1 MATAQSKYSL
11 APIQSSYVD
20 PGTVQ
25 SAQILRQRYD
35 QNKSKYDMIN
45 RAAENLKVG
54 GGDQHLK
61 DSALQG
67 IQDGISRTAS
77 SNNFEAGGGVID
89 DLATDFATNEGLQVA
104 TESYNKREAE
114 LAYQA
119 EMTAKG
125 MQFLDFNA
133 IRDENGSVTGHAFD
147 THQSY
152 WTDENGKVHKDVYS
166 NGVETQLDY
175 SRKMQ
180 QLIGTIAKSG
190 SGLSRLKGDFAGL
203 LQYNQGVSQSKA
215 DKVAEGL
222 FGAYLESDEGVQQMR
237 KLTEI
242 DGLTAQEASSEII
255 SQMRDVASPQV
266 GMVRNWMK
274 DPNFS
279 AGASSIGS
287 GNSMVAPGGALKD
300 GGADSFATLTGNIA
314 EFQQM
319 YRDAPEGSP
328 QQEAYRI
335 QMMDATNKYSQAL
348 QHAAETGNA
357 DVQAGAK
364 ELQSLFA
371 GDNNRFAVLQPLLD
385 STTTDEWFS
394 HWGDDTVANIYNPF
408 SSSSAGSYSAFEPTL
423 GMSGEVPFYNVSDA
437 LTFEGTERDNLKAMF
452 SDYEA
457 LNAAYGTNYTAA
469 DVKDLA
475 KLADK
480 YYTYMDDGYG
490 EDVRSHIKD
499 TIQIKTDDRVVFS
512 PEGKPELAKVNGAL
526 GQLKVQDFQF
536 FNDDGSPVSADQL
549 GKLQVELD
557 EASKNN
563 KLNFDGLI
571 MPNMWTGTQPSMML
585 DMAGVRYRAIPNAT
599 NSTIYGHPIMQNVAT
614 QLGLGN
620 IYAQNNVQVDR
631 MQAGEMPNSEAMNRY
646 MQYYSLSDSMDAEG
660 NIINVGLV
668 NRPGFSDALQ
678 NGTVTDW
685 AIENNLPP
693 QGVMQS
699 ATVLRELEATML
711 QEVGAIAGNR
721 FTAQELSNLNLDI
734 GSPEDIA
741 MFDKAM
747 EIWNGMSFNAN

>member
-1 MATAQSKYSL
+1 MATANSKYSL

-25 SAQILRQRYD
+25 VASILRQRYD
-35 QNKSKYDMIN
+35 ENKSKYDMIN
-45 RAAENLKVG
+45 RAAQNLNVG

-67 IQDGISRTAS
+67 IQDSIEGTVRRG
-77 SNNFEAGGGVID
+77 NFEMAGGTID

-104 TESYNKREAE
+104 NQSYNKRQEE

-133 IRDENGSVTGHAFD
+133 VRDENGAVVGHAFD

-152 WTDENGKVHKDVYS
+152 WTDENGKVHKDVYK

-190 SGLSRLKGDFAGL
+190 SGLKRLNGEFAGL
-203 LQYNQGVSQSKA
+203 LEYSQGVSGAKA
-215 DKVAEGL
+215 DRVAEGL
-222 FGAYLESDEGVQQMR
+222 FEAYLESDEGTQQMR
-237 KLTEI
+237 KLTDI
-242 DGLTAQEASSEII
+242 DGLTEQEASAEII
-255 SQMRDVASPQV
+255 SQMKDVAEPQV

-274 DPNFS
+274 DPTFS
-279 AGASSIGS
+279 AGAASIGG
-287 GNSMVAPGGALKD
+287 GNSMVVSGGALKD
-300 GGADSFATLTGNIA
+300 GGADSFETLTGNIA

-319 YRDAPEGSP
+319 YRDAAEGSP

-348 QHAAETGNA
+348 QHAALTGDA

-364 ELQSLFA
+364 ELQALFA

-385 STTTDEWFS
+385 ATTTDEWWS
-394 HWGDDTVANIYNPF
+394 HVGDDQVQNLYNPF
-408 SSSSAGSYSAFEPTL
+408 DKSSAGTFTDDSS
-423 GMSGEVPFYNVSDA
+423 GMGVTETGFHNVSD
-437 LTFEGTERDNLKAMF
+437 FFFSEGQERDTLKAMF
-452 SDYEA
+452 SDYQA
-457 LNAAYGTNYTAA
+457 LNQAYGTNYTEDDIPALTA
-469 DVKDLA
+469 
-475 KLADK
+475 LADK
-480 YYTYMDDGYG
+480 YYTYMDDGNG
-490 EDVRSHIKD
+490 EDVRDHIQN

-512 PEGKPELAKVNGAL
+512 PAGASELTKVNKSL
-526 GQLKVQDFQF
+526 GQIKVQDFQF

-549 GKLQVELD
+549 GDLKVELD
-557 EASKNN
+557 EANKSN
-563 KLNFDGLI
+563 KLNFDGMI
-571 MPNMWTGTQPSMML
+571 MPNMWTGTQPSVML
-585 DMAGVRYRAIPNAT
+585 DIAGVRYRAIPNAT
-599 NSTIYGHPIMQNVAT
+599 NSTIYGHPLMQNIAT
-614 QLGLGN
+614 SLGLGN
-620 IYAQNNVQVDR
+620 IYAQNNVQVNR
-631 MQAGEMPNSEAMNRY
+631 MQAGDISNSEAMNRY
-646 MQYYSLSDSMDAEG
+646 MSYYSLADVTDASG
-660 NIINVGLV
+660 NIINQGLV
-668 NRPGFSDALQ
+668 NRPGFQDALK

-685 AIENNLPP
+685 ALENNLPP

-699 ATVLRELEATML
+699 ATVLRELETSML

-721 FTAQELSNLNLDI
+721 FTAQELSNLNNDI
-734 GSPEDIA
+734 GDPDDIA
-741 MFDKAM
+741 IFDKAV

>member
-25 SAQILRQRYD
+25 VASILRQRYD
-35 QNKSKYDMIN
+35 ENKSKYDMIN
-45 RAAENLKVG
+45 RAAQNLKVG

-61 DSALQG
+61 DNALQG
-67 IQDGISRTAS
+67 IQDGISRTVS
-77 SNNFEAGGGVID
+77 SNNFEAGSSIID
-89 DLATDFATNEGLQVA
+89 NLATDFATNEGLQVA

-133 IRDENGSVTGHAFD
+133 IRDENGLVTGHAFD

-152 WTDENGKVHKDVYS
+152 WTDENGKVHKDVYK

-175 SRKMQ
+175 SQKMK
-180 QLIGTIAKSG
+180 QLIGTIAKDG
-190 SGLSRLKGDFAGL
+190 SGLRRLQGNFAGL
-203 LQYNQGVSQSKA
+203 LQYSQGVSQSKA
-215 DKVAEGL
+215 DKVAAGL
-222 FGAYLESDEGVQQMR
+222 FEAYLESDEGTQQMR
-237 KLTEI
+237 KLIEI
-242 DGLTAQEASSEII
+242 DGLTEQEASAEII
-255 SQMRDVASPQV
+255 SQMQDVASPQV

-274 DPNFS
+274 DPQFA
-279 AGASSIGS
+279 AGASSIGG
-287 GNSMVAPGGALKD
+287 GNSMVVSGGALKD
-300 GGADSFATLTGNIA
+300 GGADSFSTLTGNIA

-335 QMMDATNKYSQAL
+335 QLMDATNRYSQAV
-348 QHAAETGNA
+348 QHAALTGDA
-357 DVQAGAK
+357 DVQSGAK
-364 ELQSLFA
+364 ELQALFA

-385 STTTDEWFS
+385 ATTTDEWWS
-394 HWGDDTVANIYNPF
+394 HVGDDQVANIYNPF
-408 SSSSAGSYSAFEPTL
+408 SSSSVGSYSAFEPSI
-423 GMSGEVPFYNVSDA
+423 GMSGEVPFYNVSDF
-437 LTFEGTERDNLKAMF
+437 LTGEGTERDNLRAMF
-452 SDYEA
+452 SDYQA
-457 LNAAYGTNYTAA
+457 LNDAYGTNYTEA
-469 DVKDLA
+469 DVSALA
-475 KLADK
+475 ALADK

-490 EDVRSHIKD
+490 ENVRDHIKD

-512 PEGKPELAKVNGAL
+512 PEGASDLTKVNKAL
-526 GQLKVQDFQF
+526 GQIKVQDFQF

-549 GKLQVELD
+549 GALQVELD
-557 EASKNN
+557 KAKKNN
-563 KLNFDGLI
+563 TLNFDGMI
-571 MPNMWTGTQPSMML
+571 MPNMWTGTQPSMMV

-599 NSTIYGHPIMQNVAT
+599 NSTIYGHPLMQNVAT
-614 QLGLGN
+614 SLGLGN

-631 MQAGEMPNSEAMNRY
+631 MQAGDISNDEAMNRY
-646 MQYYSLSDSMDAEG
+646 MQYYSLSDSTDRSG
-660 NIINVGLV
+660 NLNVGLV
-668 NRPGFSDALQ
+668 NRPGFTDALQ
-678 NGTVTDW
+678 NGTITDW

-747 EIWNGMSFNAN
+747 EIWEGMSFNAN